1 MRTLGLAA
9 LVAFGLDQL
18 SKLVVLHWMNL
29 KEIRAIDVLPPV
41 LNFRM
46 GWNHGVNFG
55 LFGSDNDLLRWIL
68 IALALGICVGVIVWV
83 RREGG
88 GPRVEISAGLLVGGA
103 LANVLD
109 RVIYGAVADF
119 LNLSCC
125 GVRNPFTFN
134 LADVAIFAGA
144 IGLVLFTGKTGK
156 NPT

>member
-1 MRTLGLAA
+1 MRALALSA
-9 LVAFGLDQL
+9 VVAFAIDQL
-18 SKLVVLHWMNL
+18 SKLVVVHWLNL

-55 LFGSDNDLLRWIL
+55 LFGSDSEAMRWAL
-68 IALALGICVGVIVWV
+68 IVLALAICAGVVIWV

-88 GPRVEISAGLLVGGA
+88 GTRVMVSAGLLVGGA

-119 LNLSCC
+119 LNMSCC
-125 GVRNPFTFN
+125 GIRNPFTFN

-144 IGLVLFTGKTGK
+144 LGLVLFTGKTEK
-156 NPT
+156 NPS